1 MKWYKTGCWW
11 FRIWL
16 LLPQKSYNSLTGGG
30 IVLIWHAAV
39 NVPSILCVYI
49 VYADYTYCV
58 PTLLST
64 LLNIAVSCTS
74 LCYTG
79 DSSTITF
86 WSTSLQSSCYFSPLC
101 YPVLQRNALFTG
113 PVSTLVCCTAA
124 NYHWHLRPPKWGKR
138 CGIGLVAD
146 LTSAGRCMVAQLY
159 NIWHCIS
166 RQWTF
171 QMFRLMCKWL
181 PDVCKAV
188 QMIEL
193 FQIIWCLPLCYNW
206 YADYH
211 KLSPGIFNCDKTKQ
225 PLRFIWENNRYNL
238 L

>member
-1 MKWYKTGCWW
+1 M
-11 FRIWL
+11 L
-16 LLPQKSYNSLTGGG
+16 LFSTVLPCTTAQCTFHWTVLHFGVLHCSELSLTF
-30 IVLIWHAAV
+30 A
-39 NVPSILCVYI
+39 
-49 VYADYTYCV
+49 
-58 PTLLST
+58 
-64 LLNIAVSCTS
+64 
-74 LCYTG
+74 
-79 DSSTITF
+79 SS
-86 WSTSLQSSCYFSPLC
+86 QM
-101 YPVLQRNALFTG
+101 RE
-113 PVSTLVCCTAA
+113 
-124 NYHWHLRPPKWGKR
+124 R